1 MTTNG
6 IRQSETK
13 LIWRSQINLNP
24 INPKRHNDAL
34 VETQRK
40 NLRKVGF
47 LGGVVWNELSGNLI
61 DGHRRIKAMDIIYKY
76 DGSKGTDYE
85 VKVECVRMDEKTEKE
100 QLTYMA
106 VGNTRPDFDLIADY
120 IGEIDCTDIG
130 LSERDIQEIISFND
144 IDNIGMETIDDLF
157 EDKPRKAEKVHEDA
171 EPVESDDADD
181 TDDYDARKAHMKEV
195 KCQVKQK
202 AVEDGLNQSAY
213 ITLSFSSFDD
223 KSDFCAL
230 LGVSPFATMVKG
242 EEVTNLIS

>member
-1 MTTNG
+1 MTTNR

-24 INPKRHNDAL
+24 INPKRHNDAQ
-34 VETQRK
+34 VETQRR
-40 NLRKVGF
+40 NLKKVGF

-61 DGHRRIKAMDIIYKY
+61 DGHRRIKAMDIIHRY
-76 DGSKGTDYE
+76 DGSEDADYE

-106 VGNTRPDFDLIADY
+106 VGNTKPDFDLIADY

-130 LSERDIQEIISFND
+130 LSDRDIQDILSFND
-144 IDNIGMETIDDLF
+144 IDSLGMETIDDLF
-157 EDKPRKAEKVHEDA
+157 EDKLRKVEKEHESA
-171 EPVESDDADD
+171 EPVEGDPPDEE
-181 TDDYDARKAHMKEV
+181 DDYDARKAHMKEV
-195 KCQVKQK
+195 KAQVKQK

-230 LGVSPFATMVKG
+230 LGVSPFTTMVKG